1 MSVSIEMHP
10 LAVLNISDHLT
21 RAKYQMGKDSGYRV
35 IGVLLGKQQGRSL
48 DIVNTVEIKFAQS
61 NKIEV
66 RD

>member
-21 RAKYQMGKDSGYRV
+21 RAKYQMGKDSEYRV

-48 DIVNTVEIKFAQS
+48 DIVNTVEIKFAQT